1 MFLFKLAAHA
11 TAALYGAYYAAVL
24 VPSLVGIAGILLG
37 LGWLKA
43 IVSGGGATGDGS
55 GGGGSDGGQAT
66 GESAEEPEQVI
77 IDDGSWQGMKRT
89 REGSH
94 WRDEPGNYYKRNFDG
109 TFERDSLF

>member
-11 TAALYGAYYAAVL
+11 TAALSGAYYAAVL

-43 IVSGGGATGDGS
+43 IVSGGGATGAGS
-55 GGGGSDGGQAT
+55 GGGSDGGQAT

-77 IDDGSWQGMKRT
+77 IDDGSWQGMKLT
-89 REGSH
+89 RDGSH
-94 WRDEPGNYYKRNFDG
+94 WRDELGNYYKRNFDG